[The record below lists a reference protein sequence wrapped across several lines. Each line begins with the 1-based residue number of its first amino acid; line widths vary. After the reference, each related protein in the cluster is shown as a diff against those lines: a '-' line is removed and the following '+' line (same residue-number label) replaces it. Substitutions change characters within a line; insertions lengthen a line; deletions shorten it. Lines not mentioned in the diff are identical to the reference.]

1 MAWPPPRCPWS
12 PAPTSS
18 RRLQN
23 DGRATPQLGQG
34 SRRRDAVRIA
44 QVAGRGVRGRTGNP
58 VPRAGRPRPVRRNT
72 AFLARRPRRR
82 SHLDAAADGGTP
94 GRTEGLSH
102 RPGVHQTQRPRSR
115 PYQPADSGGVGR
127 GGRLS
132 VPHQLADVFGG
143 DVQPSRVR
151 SRRRRI
157 SRRRHP
163 ACADGEGGDPHR
175 SRPAVTPIYPFSAIV
190 GHDRLR
196 LALLLCAV
204 RPEIGGVLIRGEKG
218 TAKSTAVRALA
229 HVLAEVDGAS
239 LVELPIG
246 ATEDRVVGSLDL
258 QKVLRDG
265 EHAFSPG
272 LLARAHGG
280 VLYVDEVNLL
290 HDHLVDV
297 ILDAAAMGRVHV
309 ERDGV
314 SHSHEA
320 RFVLIGTMNPEEGEL
335 RPQLLDR
342 FGLTVDVH
350 ASRDVEVRAD
360 VIRQRMAFE
369 AEPAV
374 FAERYAEAD
383 AELAR
388 RVAAA
393 RLRVG
398 SVALP
403 DNELRRIA
411 ALCAAFDVDG
421 MRADLVVARTA
432 VAHAAWRG
440 ASVVAEEDIRV
451 AAELALPHRRRRDP
465 FDDPGLDP
473 EQLDDAMAQARGAAD
488 EPDPDPPGGG
498 ESTSAESSEDAVPQR
513 NSASHSRPSA
523 APSPVFR
530 TRALV
535 VPGVGEGAPGR
546 RSRARNRTG
555 KAISAT
561 DERDAGHG
569 VHVFGTLL
577 ATAAR
582 QRHPGAPRPQPE
594 DVRRAIRE
602 GREGNLVIFVV
613 DASGSMAARDRMSA
627 VSGAT
632 LSLLR
637 DAYQRRDKVAVITF
651 RQQDAQLLLPPT
663 TSVHIAGR
671 RLARFD
677 TGGKTPLAQGL
688 LAARD
693 VVVREKARD
702 RARRSLVVV
711 LTDGRATGGPDP
723 LGRARV
729 AAARLVAEGAAAV
742 VIDCETSYVRL
753 GWAEELAMQLG
764 APSVRLAQLRA
775 DALTD
780 VVRTAA

>member
-1 MAWPPPRCPWS
+1 M
-12 PAPTSS
+12 
-18 RRLQN
+18 
-23 DGRATPQLGQG
+23 
-34 SRRRDAVRIA
+34 
-44 QVAGRGVRGRTGNP
+44 
-58 VPRAGRPRPVRRNT
+58 
-72 AFLARRPRRR
+72 
-82 SHLDAAADGGTP
+82 TP
-94 GRTEGLSH
+94 G
-102 RPGVHQTQRPRSR
+102 
-115 PYQPADSGGVGR
+115 
-127 GGRLS
+127 
-132 VPHQLADVFGG
+132 
-143 DVQPSRVR
+143 
-151 SRRRRI
+151 
-157 SRRRHP
+157 
-163 ACADGEGGDPHR
+163 
-175 SRPAVTPIYPFSAIV
+175 YPFSAIV
-190 GHDRLR
+190 GHERLR

-229 HVLAEVDGAS
+229 HVLADIDGAA

-314 SHSHEA
+314 SHNYEA

-350 ASRDVEVRAD
+350 ASRDVEVRAE

-369 AEPAV
+369 ADPLG
-374 FAERYAEAD
+374 FAERYAGAD
-383 AELAR
+383 AELAS
-388 RVAAA
+388 RVADA
-393 RLRVG
+393 RARVA
-398 SVALP
+398 SVSLP
-403 DNELRRIA
+403 DSELRRIA

-440 ASVVAEEDIRV
+440 ADTVGEEDIRV

-465 FDDPGLDP
+465 FDDPGLDQG
-473 EQLDDAMAQARGAAD
+473 QLDDAMAQASEAAD
-488 EPDPDPPGGG
+488 EPEPDPDPSPGGG
-498 ESTSAESSEDAVPQR
+498 ESISGPEDSAPQG
-513 NSASHSRPSA
+513 NSNSVTRPSG
-523 APSPVFR
+523 APSAVFR

-535 VPGVGEGAPGR
+535 VPGVGDGAPGR

-555 KAISAT
+555 KAVSAT
-561 DERDAGHG
+561 ADWDAGHG

-577 ATAAR
+577 AAAGR
-582 QRHPGAPRPQPE
+582 QRAPGRLRPQAQ
-594 DVRRAIRE
+594 DVRRSIRE

-627 VSGAT
+627 VGGAT

-651 RQQDAQLLLPPT
+651 RQQDAKLLLPPT
-663 TSVHIAGR
+663 SSVHIASR

-723 LGRARV
+723 LGRART
-729 AAARLVAEGAAAV
+729 AADLLVAEGAAAV
-742 VIDCETSYVRL
+742 VVDCETSYVRL
-753 GWAEELAMQLG
+753 GLAEQLARQLG
-764 APSVRLAQLRA
+764 APAVRLAHLRA

>member
-1 MAWPPPRCPWS
+1 M
-12 PAPTSS
+12 TM
-18 RRLQN
+18 
-23 DGRATPQLGQG
+23 T
-34 SRRRDAVRIA
+34 
-44 QVAGRGVRGRTGNP
+44 
-58 VPRAGRPRPVRRNT
+58 
-72 AFLARRPRRR
+72 
-82 SHLDAAADGGTP
+82 H
-94 GRTEGLSH
+94 
-102 RPGVHQTQRPRSR
+102 
-115 PYQPADSGGVGR
+115 
-127 GGRLS
+127 
-132 VPHQLADVFGG
+132 
-143 DVQPSRVR
+143 
-151 SRRRRI
+151 
-157 SRRRHP
+157 
-163 ACADGEGGDPHR
+163 
-175 SRPAVTPIYPFSAIV
+175 YPFSALV

-196 LALLLCAV
+196 LALVLCAV
-204 RPEIGGVLIRGEKG
+204 RPDIGGVLIRGEKG

-229 HVLAEVDGAS
+229 AVLTQVDDDAR

-297 ILDAAAMGRVHV
+297 LLDAAAMGRVHI

-314 SHSHEA
+314 SHSHDA

-342 FGLTVDVH
+342 FGLTVDVA
-350 ASRDVEVRAD
+350 ASRDVDVRVQ
-360 VIRQRMAFE
+360 VIRSRLAFE
-369 AEPAV
+369 ADPPGFSA
-374 FAERYAEAD
+374 RYAEAD

-388 RVAAA
+388 RIAAA
-393 RLRVG
+393 RLA
-398 SVALP
+398 VAGVVLP

-421 MRADLVVARTA
+421 MRADLVLARTA

-440 ASVVAEEDIRV
+440 SQTVQEEDIRV

-473 EQLDDAMAQARGAAD
+473 ERLDEALSQTEESPEDP
-488 EPDPDPPGGG
+488 EPDPEPPGGG
-498 ESTSAESSEDAVPQR
+498 GSDAPVDSPAPQGDSPSNGQSGESSEAPAR
-513 NSASHSRPSA
+513 NGAPPTRTSAPPSA
-523 APSPVFR
+523 TFR
-530 TRALV
+530 TKALV

-555 KAISAT
+555 ST
-561 DERDAGHG
+561 VGSTEVPGEGHG
-569 VHVFGTLL
+569 THVFATLL
-577 ATAAR
+577 AAVHA
-582 QRHPGAPRPQPE
+582 QRRPGRPQVRPD
-594 DVRRAIRE
+594 DVRRAVRE

-627 VSGAT
+627 VGGAA

-651 RQQDAQLLLPPT
+651 RGGRADVLLPPT
-663 TSVHIAGR
+663 SSVYIAGR
-671 RLARFD
+671 RLAGFD

-693 VVVREKARD
+693 VVLREKARD
-702 RARRSLVVV
+702 RARRPLVVV

-723 LGRARV
+723 LGRTAT
-729 AAARLVAEGAAAV
+729 AARLLVAEGVAAV
-742 VIDCETSYVRL
+742 VVDCETSFVRL
-753 GWAEELAMQLG
+753 GLAEQLAQQLQ
-764 APSVRLAQLRA
+764 APAVRLAQLQA
-775 DALTD
+775 GELTSL
-780 VVRTAA
+780 VKTAA

>member
-1 MAWPPPRCPWS
+1 M
-12 PAPTSS
+12 T
-18 RRLQN
+18 
-23 DGRATPQLGQG
+23 
-34 SRRRDAVRIA
+34 V
-44 QVAGRGVRGRTGNP
+44 
-58 VPRAGRPRPVRRNT
+58 
-72 AFLARRPRRR
+72 
-82 SHLDAAADGGTP
+82 
-94 GRTEGLSH
+94 
-102 RPGVHQTQRPRSR
+102 VH
-115 PYQPADSGGVGR
+115 
-127 GGRLS
+127 
-132 VPHQLADVFGG
+132 
-143 DVQPSRVR
+143 
-151 SRRRRI
+151 
-157 SRRRHP
+157 
-163 ACADGEGGDPHR
+163 
-175 SRPAVTPIYPFSAIV
+175 YPFSALV
-190 GHDRLR
+190 GHERLR
-196 LALLLCAV
+196 LALVLCAV
-204 RPEIGGVLIRGEKG
+204 RPDIGGVLIRGEKG

-229 HVLAEVDGAS
+229 AVLAQVDDGAR

-272 LLARAHGG
+272 LLARANGG

-297 ILDAAAMGRVHV
+297 LLDAAAMGRVHV

-314 SHSHEA
+314 SHSHDA

-342 FGLTVDVH
+342 FGLTVDVA
-350 ASRDVEVRAD
+350 ASRDVDVRVE
-360 VIRQRMAFE
+360 VIRSRMAFE
-369 AEPAV
+369 ADPAG
-374 FAERYAEAD
+374 FAARYADSD

-388 RVAAA
+388 RIAGARAA
-393 RLRVG
+393 VG
-398 SVALP
+398 DVVLG

-440 ASVVAEEDIRV
+440 SDAVEEQDIRV

-473 EQLDDAMAQARGAAD
+473 ERLDEALAQTED
-488 EPDPDPPGGG
+488 HPEDPEPDPEPPGGG
-498 ESTSAESSEDAVPQR
+498 SDAPGEMQTDGRPGEPSQTEKPAAAPQTRSSAP
-513 NSASHSRPSA
+513 PSA
-523 APSPVFR
+523 AFR
-530 TRALV
+530 TKALV

-555 KAISAT
+555 STVGST
-561 DERDAGHG
+561 DVPGEGHG
-569 VHVFGTLL
+569 THLFATVL
-577 ATAAR
+577 AAVNN
-582 QRHPGAPRPQPE
+582 QRHAGRPQVRPD
-594 DVRRAIRE
+594 DVRRAVRE

-613 DASGSMAARDRMSA
+613 DASGSMAARDRMAA
-627 VSGAT
+627 VGGAA

-651 RQQDAQLLLPPT
+651 RGQRADLLLPPT
-663 TSVHIAGR
+663 SSVYIAGR

-693 VVVREKARD
+693 VVLREKARD
-702 RARRSLVVV
+702 RARRPLVVV

-723 LGRARV
+723 LGRTR
-729 AAARLVAEGAAAV
+729 AAAGLLVAEGAAAV
-742 VIDCETSYVRL
+742 VVDCETSFVRL
-753 GWAEELAMQLG
+753 GLADELARHLH
-764 APSVRLAQLRA
+764 APAVRLAQLQSGE
-775 DALTD
+775 LTSL
-780 VVRTAA
+780 VKTAA

>member
-1 MAWPPPRCPWS
+1 
-12 PAPTSS
+12 
-18 RRLQN
+18 
-23 DGRATPQLGQG
+23 
-34 SRRRDAVRIA
+34 
-44 QVAGRGVRGRTGNP
+44 
-58 VPRAGRPRPVRRNT
+58 
-72 AFLARRPRRR
+72 
-82 SHLDAAADGGTP
+82 
-94 GRTEGLSH
+94 
-102 RPGVHQTQRPRSR
+102 
-115 PYQPADSGGVGR
+115 
-127 GGRLS
+127 
-132 VPHQLADVFGG
+132 
-143 DVQPSRVR
+143 
-151 SRRRRI
+151 
-157 SRRRHP
+157 
-163 ACADGEGGDPHR
+163 
-175 SRPAVTPIYPFSAIV
+175 VTPIYPFSAIV
-190 GHDRLR
+190 GHGRLR
-196 LALLLCAV
+196 LALILCAV

-218 TAKSTAVRALA
+218 TAKSTAVRGLA
-229 HVLAEVDGAS
+229 KVLAAVDGAA

-297 ILDAAAMGRVHV
+297 LLDAAAMGRVHV

-342 FGLTVDVH
+342 FGLTVDVR
-350 ASRDVEVRAD
+350 ASRDVDVRTD

-369 AEPAV
+369 ADPAG
-374 FAERYAEAD
+374 FAEGYAGAD
-383 AELAR
+383 AEVAR
-388 RVAAA
+388 GIAAA
-393 RLRVG
+393 RVLIGDV
-398 SVALP
+398 VLP

-411 ALCAAFDVDG
+411 ALCSAFDVDG

-440 ASVVAEEDIRV
+440 AGEVSEEDIRI

-473 EQLDDAMAQARGAAD
+473 DRLDEAMAEAGESAD
-488 EPDPDPPGGG
+488 DRDPDPDPPGGG
-498 ESTSAESSEDAVPQR
+498 ASAPGDTSQVSQR
-513 NSASHSRPSA
+513 NSSSSTRPSA
-523 APSPVFR
+523 APSALFR

-555 KAISAT
+555 TVVSAT
-561 DERDAGHG
+561 AESETGHG
-569 VHVFGTLL
+569 VHVFATLL
-577 ATAAR
+577 AAAAR
-582 QRHPGAPRPQPE
+582 QRNPGPPRPRPD
-594 DVRRAIRE
+594 DVRRAVRE

-613 DASGSMAARDRMSA
+613 DASGSMAARDRMAA
-627 VSGAT
+627 VGGAT

-651 RQQDAQLLLPPT
+651 RQQDAKVLLPPT
-663 TSVHIAGR
+663 SSVHIARR

-711 LTDGRATGGPDP
+711 LTDGRATGGEDP
-723 LGRARV
+723 LGRARI

-742 VIDCETSYVRL
+742 VVDCETSYVRL
-753 GWAEELAMQLG
+753 GLAEQLAGYLG

-775 DALTD
+775 DDLTALVKSQND
-780 VVRTAA
+780 RTAA

>member
-1 MAWPPPRCPWS
+1 
-12 PAPTSS
+12 
-18 RRLQN
+18 
-23 DGRATPQLGQG
+23 
-34 SRRRDAVRIA
+34 
-44 QVAGRGVRGRTGNP
+44 
-58 VPRAGRPRPVRRNT
+58 
-72 AFLARRPRRR
+72 
-82 SHLDAAADGGTP
+82 
-94 GRTEGLSH
+94 
-102 RPGVHQTQRPRSR
+102 
-115 PYQPADSGGVGR
+115 
-127 GGRLS
+127 
-132 VPHQLADVFGG
+132 
-143 DVQPSRVR
+143 
-151 SRRRRI
+151 
-157 SRRRHP
+157 
-163 ACADGEGGDPHR
+163 
-175 SRPAVTPIYPFSAIV
+175 V

-196 LALLLCAV
+196 LALVLCAV
-204 RPEIGGVLIRGEKG
+204 RPDIGGVLIRGEKG
-218 TAKSTAVRALA
+218 TAKSTAVRGLA
-229 HVLAEVDGAS
+229 QVLTKAFEVSGGGGGQ

-272 LLARAHGG
+272 LLARAHQG

-297 ILDAAAMGRVHV
+297 LLDAAAMGRVHI

-314 SHSHEA
+314 SHSHDA

-342 FGLTVDVH
+342 FGLTVDVR
-350 ASRDVEVRAD
+350 ASRDVDVRAE
-360 VIRQRMAFE
+360 VIRARLAYE
-369 AEPAV
+369 SDPAS

-383 AELAR
+383 AELA
-388 RVAAA
+388 A
-393 RLRVG
+393 RISQARAVLPDV
-398 SVALP
+398 VLP

-440 ASVVAEEDIRV
+440 KITVDEEDIRV

-465 FDDPGLDP
+465 FDDPGLD
-473 EQLDDAMAQARGAAD
+473 QDRLDDAMEQAGEAAD
-488 EPDPDPPGGG
+488 DRAEPEPEPDPSGGG
-498 ESTSAESSEDAVPQR
+498 ESLPGAMADGQAAPQKSTSPGTPNRA
-513 NSASHSRPSA
+513 SA
-523 APSPVFR
+523 APSAEFR
-530 TRALV
+530 TKALV
-535 VPGVGEGAPGR
+535 VPGVGQGAPGR

-555 KAISAT
+555 RVVAAT
-561 DERDAGHG
+561 EPEAGHG
-569 VHVFGTLL
+569 VHLFATLL
-577 ATAAR
+577 AAAGR
-582 QRHPGAPRPQPE
+582 KTRPGRLRPGPG
-594 DVRRAIRE
+594 DVRGAVRE

-651 RQQDAQLLLPPT
+651 RQQDALVLLPPT
-663 TSVHIAGR
+663 SSVYIAGR

-677 TGGKTPLAQGL
+677 TGGRTPLAQGL

-693 VVVREKARD
+693 MVLRERARD

-723 LGRARV
+723 LGRARI

-742 VIDCETSYVRL
+742 VVDCETAYVRL
-753 GWAEELAMQLG
+753 GLAAELASHLN
-764 APSVRLAQLRA
+764 AESVRLDQLRA
-775 DALTD
+775 DSLTGLVKVQAD
-780 VVRTAA
+780 RGAA

>member
-1 MAWPPPRCPWS
+1 
-12 PAPTSS
+12 
-18 RRLQN
+18 
-23 DGRATPQLGQG
+23 
-34 SRRRDAVRIA
+34 
-44 QVAGRGVRGRTGNP
+44 
-58 VPRAGRPRPVRRNT
+58 
-72 AFLARRPRRR
+72 
-82 SHLDAAADGGTP
+82 
-94 GRTEGLSH
+94 
-102 RPGVHQTQRPRSR
+102 
-115 PYQPADSGGVGR
+115 
-127 GGRLS
+127 
-132 VPHQLADVFGG
+132 
-143 DVQPSRVR
+143 
-151 SRRRRI
+151 
-157 SRRRHP
+157 
-163 ACADGEGGDPHR
+163 
-175 SRPAVTPIYPFSAIV
+175 VTPVYPFSAIV
-190 GHDRLR
+190 GHERLR

-229 HVLAEVDGAS
+229 HVLAAVDGAS

-342 FGLTVDVH
+342 FGLTVDVR
-350 ASRDVEVRAD
+350 ASRDIDVRAG
-360 VIRQRMAFE
+360 VIRARMAFE
-369 AEPAV
+369 ADPIG
-374 FAERYAEAD
+374 FADRYAEAD
-383 AELAR
+383 ADLVR
-388 RVAAA
+388 HVAAA
-393 RLRVG
+393 RA
-398 SVALP
+398 SVDSVCLP

-421 MRADLVVARTA
+421 MRADLVIARTA

-440 ASVVAEEDIRV
+440 VDVVAEEDIRV

-473 EQLDDAMAQARGAAD
+473 DMLDDAMAQAGESAED
-488 EPDPDPPGGG
+488 QEPDPQPDPPSGGG
-498 ESTSAESSEDAVPQR
+498 ESESGSE
-513 NSASHSRPSA
+513 NSVLQHNSSSLSRPSA
-523 APSPVFR
+523 VPSPVFR

-555 KAISAT
+555 KAVSAT
-561 DERDAGHG
+561 AERGAGHG

-577 ATAAR
+577 AAAGR
-582 QRHPGAPRPQPE
+582 QRHPGRPRPQPD

-627 VSGAT
+627 VSGAA

-663 TSVHIAGR
+663 SSVHIAGR
-671 RLARFD
+671 RLAQFD

-702 RARRSLVVV
+702 RARRCLVVV

-729 AAARLVAEGAAAV
+729 AATRLVAEGAAAV
-742 VIDCETSYVRL
+742 VVDCETSHVRL
-753 GWAEELAMQLG
+753 GLAEQLAGYLG
-764 APSVRLAQLRA
+764 APAVRLAQLRA
-775 DALTD
+775 DALTALVTSQAD
-780 VVRTAA
+780 RPAA

>member
-1 MAWPPPRCPWS
+1 M
-12 PAPTSS
+12 T
-18 RRLQN
+18 
-23 DGRATPQLGQG
+23 AT
-34 SRRRDAVRIA
+34 
-44 QVAGRGVRGRTGNP
+44 TH
-58 VPRAGRPRPVRRNT
+58 T
-72 AFLARRPRRR
+72 
-82 SHLDAAADGGTP
+82 
-94 GRTEGLSH
+94 
-102 RPGVHQTQRPRSR
+102 
-115 PYQPADSGGVGR
+115 
-127 GGRLS
+127 
-132 VPHQLADVFGG
+132 
-143 DVQPSRVR
+143 
-151 SRRRRI
+151 
-157 SRRRHP
+157 
-163 ACADGEGGDPHR
+163 
-175 SRPAVTPIYPFSAIV
+175 YPFSALV
-190 GHDRLR
+190 GQDRLR

-204 RPEIGGVLIRGEKG
+204 HPEIGGVLIRGEKG
-218 TAKSTAVRALA
+218 TAKSTAVRGLA
-229 HVLAEVDGAS
+229 AVLSAVDDDAR

-297 ILDAAAMGRVHV
+297 LLDAAAMGRVHV
-309 ERDGV
+309 EREGI
-314 SHSHEA
+314 SHSHES

-342 FGLTVDVH
+342 FGLTVDVA
-350 ASRDVEVRAD
+350 ASRDVDVRVE
-360 VIRQRMAFE
+360 VIRARMAFE
-369 AEPAV
+369 ADPQTFV
-374 FAERYAEAD
+374 ERYAAAD
-383 AELAR
+383 AELADR
-388 RVAAA
+388 IAAA
-393 RLRVG
+393 RKVIG
-398 SVALP
+398 SVELP
-403 DNELRRIA
+403 DSELRRIA

-440 ASVVAEEDIRV
+440 ATTVAEEDIRV

-473 EQLDDAMAQARGAAD
+473 ERLEEAMQQAGESAAQSEAESG
-488 EPDPDPPGGG
+488 PDPDFDPDFDPPGGG
-498 ESTSAESSEDAVPQR
+498 ADAGSEGQPAQGSSKSSST
-513 NSASHSRPSA
+513 RPSA
-523 APSPVFR
+523 PPSAVFR
-530 TRALV
+530 TRTLV

-555 KAISAT
+555 TPIAAT
-561 DERDAGHG
+561 SDPGSGHG
-569 VHVFGTLL
+569 LHMFATLL
-577 ATAAR
+577 ATVGR
-582 QRHPGAPRPQPE
+582 QQGAGLPRPRPE
-594 DVRRAIRE
+594 DVRRAVRE

-627 VSGAT
+627 VTGAT

-651 RQQDAQLLLPPT
+651 RQQDAQVLLPPT
-663 TSVHIAGR
+663 TSVHIASR

-693 VVVREKARD
+693 LVIREKARD

-723 LGRARV
+723 LGRTRQ
-729 AAARLVAEGAAAV
+729 AAAALAAEGAAAV
-742 VIDCETSYVRL
+742 VVDCETSFVRL
-753 GWAEELAMQLG
+753 GLAAQLAEQLGSPAVRLEELRAAELT
-764 APSVRLAQLRA
+764 RLVQHQ
-775 DALTD
+775 
-780 VVRTAA
+780 TAA

>member
-1 MAWPPPRCPWS
+1 M
-12 PAPTSS
+12 TS
-18 RRLQN
+18 
-23 DGRATPQLGQG
+23 AT
-34 SRRRDAVRIA
+34 AH
-44 QVAGRGVRGRTGNP
+44 
-58 VPRAGRPRPVRRNT
+58 
-72 AFLARRPRRR
+72 F
-82 SHLDAAADGGTP
+82 
-94 GRTEGLSH
+94 
-102 RPGVHQTQRPRSR
+102 
-115 PYQPADSGGVGR
+115 
-127 GGRLS
+127 
-132 VPHQLADVFGG
+132 
-143 DVQPSRVR
+143 
-151 SRRRRI
+151 
-157 SRRRHP
+157 
-163 ACADGEGGDPHR
+163 
-175 SRPAVTPIYPFSAIV
+175 PFSALV

-196 LALLLCAV
+196 LALVLCAV
-204 RPEIGGVLIRGEKG
+204 RPDIGGVLIRGEKG

-229 HVLAEVDGAS
+229 AVLAHVDEDAR

-258 QKVLRDG
+258 QKVLREG

-297 ILDAAAMGRVHV
+297 LLDAAAMGRVHI

-314 SHSHEA
+314 SHSHDA

-342 FGLTVDVH
+342 FGLTVDVA
-350 ASRDVEVRAD
+350 ASRDVDTRVE
-360 VIRQRMAFE
+360 VIRSRLAYEADPAAF
-369 AEPAV
+369 AA
-374 FAERYAEAD
+374 RHAEAD

-388 RVAAA
+388 RIAEARAALA
-393 RLRVG
+393 DVVLG
-398 SVALP
+398 

-421 MRADLVVARTA
+421 MRADLVLARTA

-440 ASVVAEEDIRV
+440 SAVVAEEDIRV

-473 EQLDDAMAQARGAAD
+473 ERLDDALSQTAEPPEEP
-488 EPDPDPPGGG
+488 EPDPEPPGGG
-498 ESTSAESSEDAVPQR
+498 GGSDATTEGSAPQGDSAENSQQQKVAPPPTRSSAP
-513 NSASHSRPSA
+513 PSA
-523 APSPVFR
+523 TFR
-530 TRALV
+530 TKALV

-555 KAISAT
+555 ST
-561 DERDAGHG
+561 VGSTEVPGEGHG
-569 VHVFGTLL
+569 THVFATLL
-577 ATAAR
+577 AAVNN
-582 QRHPGAPRPQPE
+582 QRTPGRPRVQPD
-594 DVRRAIRE
+594 DVRRAVRE

-627 VSGAT
+627 VGGAA

-651 RQQDAQLLLPPT
+651 RGQQADVLLPPT
-663 TSVHIAGR
+663 SSVYIAGR

-702 RARRSLVVV
+702 RARRPLVVV

-723 LGRARV
+723 LGRTR
-729 AAARLVAEGAAAV
+729 AAARMLVAEGAAAV
-742 VIDCETSYVRL
+742 VVDCETSFVRL
-753 GWAEELAMQLG
+753 GLAEELARQLE
-764 APSVRLAQLRA
+764 APAVRLAHLQA
-775 DALTD
+775 GELTSL
-780 VVRTAA
+780 VKTAA